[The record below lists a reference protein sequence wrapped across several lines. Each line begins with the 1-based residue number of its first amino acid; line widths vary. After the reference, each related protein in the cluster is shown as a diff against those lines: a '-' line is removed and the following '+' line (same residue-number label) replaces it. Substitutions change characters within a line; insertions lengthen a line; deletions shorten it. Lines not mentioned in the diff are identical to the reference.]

1 LAILLGA
8 VLLLVAGAD
17 PAGAQ
22 PRVHPDARAIR
33 AYRLTLENVA
43 RLDQVARA
51 LDTHRP
57 ARATRADVA
66 LFIGL
71 QGAWV
76 GGEPW
81 GDTTVDDAVRHV
93 EGGDAAFRAAIRSA
107 GLSTRDYVLTQ
118 MTLMLGHEAIDL
130 KRRRSAPSVA
140 ADLSPENLAFVEAHW
155 AEVNRIMTEFI
166 RRIDA
171 EVQRAGRGR

>member
-1 LAILLGA
+1 MPPSPACRAGAALAILLGA

-107 GLSTRDYVLTQ
+107 GLSTVGGLRET
-118 MTLMLGHEAIDL
+118 
-130 KRRRSAPSVA
+130 
-140 ADLSPENLAFVEAHW
+140 
-155 AEVNRIMTEFI
+155 
-166 RRIDA
+166 
-171 EVQRAGRGR
+171 